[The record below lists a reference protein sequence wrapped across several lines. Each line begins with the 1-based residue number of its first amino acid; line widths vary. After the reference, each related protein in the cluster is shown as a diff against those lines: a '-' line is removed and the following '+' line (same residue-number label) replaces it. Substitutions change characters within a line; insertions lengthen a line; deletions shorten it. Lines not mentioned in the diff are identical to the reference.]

1 MIRRSR
7 ISVRPNVKPTGR
19 AQTPSQNA
27 SVDNVQLP
35 PASADLAPS
44 EGSEVTAEKLK
55 TDPPIAALE
64 QTNEDTSQNSCP
76 SDQLETSKHGEDAA
90 SKSSDAQDS
99 TSTSATSGPQRRKRF
114 TALPNLAKP
123 RASAKT
129 SKSPSKS
136 LVKPVTPSEPE
147 TSTPTE
153 ESSHQIPEPVNNPR
167 LPGRRRPSG
176 GGRQAKVQP
185 IPTAPLQ
192 NDRETEPQE
201 DGASEDTLVPLTVQQ
216 GESKH
221 PHTNSQPDTVLVH
234 EKSPVVGDV
243 VVQQESDSGS
253 PLGQSQLDLLRE
265 RLNKLKTPSK
275 ILNSLKSLNDPADM
289 VRLAQARKLREL
301 LKKEM
306 NKQKEDKKKPK
317 MGIRERK
324 APKDHT
330 KMTMRELIYYLP
342 VSNPMKSFT
351 EEEQKA
357 SETVIDDASTPTSSK
372 SPAAPPVQETVVEDA
387 GHEEDEE
394 RMEETQPEEEEPL
407 LVPRVKVAED
417 GSLIIDEESLT
428 VQVSRTK
435 GPNPAEDRDPIFE
448 RGSTTTY
455 SSFRKGTYTKPWSNG
470 ETEMFYLAISMVGT
484 DFSMI
489 GQLFPHRARME
500 IKNKFKKEE
509 RNNSWRIDKAFK
521 EKRRLDLD
529 FFKNLME
536 QILKNEEK
544 KKSKNKELVKLAK
557 AQRRVQRKVRAAKR
571 REMDSSTDSES
582 DVVAGEKENEDLS
595 NDGGSDTTPKKRRRK
610 GVNTEE
616 ERRDTNG
623 EAAIDEPEGCENL
636 PSDGQSQDDR
646 YKSPAIKPAQLKG
659 RPQRPIPNL
668 SRKWGN
674 RRPMPKTNVQ
684 EDGTSAGEE
693 NKMDKSPKVPSPSIK
708 EKKRSTV
715 LLELEDLE
723 EEPDL
728 TAVQEQIFNK
738 PTRSGRIPKL
748 SQHVIQAAAE
758 EEEDEDELSDLPVS
772 SKVRGQA
779 IKAPG
784 RRSKLKP
791 GPRLK
796 QGMPRRGKSRLVTLL
811 ASGTEDDEEEGEE
824 EEAEECALSQE
835 DFPSNP
841 EEENQAFVPRS
852 LRPVLSVNS
861 EVVETMEELDISVNE
876 SDILGT
882 SQNALCHELS
892 CEQATVP
899 AGPVPCENHLDL
911 LVDVIEFLDPDH
923 MEVCK
928 EINNEAAH
936 TLLTIGNSAQ
946 MIQTSE
952 MPSTSE
958 NDIVEQSSIVHE
970 EVVHEEV
977 ITETPILSGPSISC
991 ESETKGDVE
1000 LKTCETHIPEPS
1012 TEETST
1018 QNEEPIKSKT
1028 TEAHPAP
1035 IQPETQVPPSK
1046 RGRFSKPKPN
1056 IGQGLRTRQV
1066 LQQQIC
1072 PELVTVSAE
1081 QDKNSTQPMQ
1091 EHSVPVDHLP
1101 DSSTIHP
1108 EVLQLNTSSER
1119 TEDSPKVIPER
1130 VTKEDNGSVSSL
1142 KRKNDDII
1150 IDENKKEQEEAR
1162 SEPQLTKS
1170 ASDSQSTS
1178 DETSKLVRRYRGPK
1192 PKPNLTQISRRT
1204 ETQHSTTSTTI
1215 VLNEKLPAAESSI
1228 TTFTK
1233 SPEEGAVVT
1242 TEPDVSEIEDVT
1254 TVVSKNKS
1262 RQKTTVTLN
1271 ENNGTVPEEVC
1282 EDSTVKHPGCVSKNT
1297 SAEPTPE
1304 EPVFILSL
1312 TEIPPTL
1319 DEGVGFRTERL
1330 PPAAAS
1336 ESHSHGQSA
1345 SESREVSHLL
1355 ITDALIPVSED
1366 EEKKSEQRVV
1376 DKSAKGEVKRK
1387 APASTSQGTRSVQ
1400 EQTVPAVISS
1410 TDDSISTSNKTHS
1423 PVPEESVQEGPS
1435 HGIMGGVGTS
1445 GKETNELSSG
1455 SDSQGVSQITPVA
1468 TSGPLTRP
1476 GRRPKGFLSFISSKS
1491 TQGPSEAPRGAK
1503 PGPQKPTVNTSRPER
1518 KRIAGPV
1525 TTAGDPSVKRPSPTP
1540 ASTTASVI
1548 EDCEVQKRIE
1558 REVRIREGACK
1569 LLAACSQRDQALEAS
1584 KTLLTSNSR
1593 ILALMTQLQ
1602 RMKEAQA
1609 MQKAGRRSSDG
1620 GPADER
1626 LPCTGKVAISNIRIP
1641 LMWKDSEYFKN
1652 KGELHQCAVFCL
1664 LQIGTE
1670 IHDTDLVI
1678 VDRTLTDICF
1688 DEPVIFTDVP
1698 PGFDLRVELYSCCVE
1713 EEFSMGFSTRRLSRL
1728 GSGSSKKFMATLEI
1742 AASCGSH
1749 SSGTGSGGSSP
1760 GGESPVLLP
1769 ALSVRGPKY
1778 HLLAHTSLSLCHIQ
1792 NSFRTHDLTISDTE
1806 TNPED
1811 WKDVYG
1817 VLSGSDLKCYQQQ
1830 DNTDSLE
1837 TPLFTIPIN
1846 KDTRVRATERDPA
1859 LHTHSITISNQC
1871 GVETAYTILTYAS
1884 EDTHNWMEAFW
1895 QHFYDMSQWK
1905 QCCNEL
1911 MKIEEPSPKK
1921 MVAVTKQGS
1930 LYHEMVTQSSTQS
1943 RNHLSP
1949 LNRPVSSEIRSLL
1962 STYYNDR

>member
-221 PHTNSQPDTVLVH
+221 PHTNSQPDTILVH

-616 ERRDTNG
+616 ERRVTNG

-636 PSDGQSQDDR
+636 PSDGQSQDDSR

-1242 TEPDVSEIEDVT
+1242 TEPDVSESTAQQEVASCVESSETVEDVT

-1387 APASTSQGTRSVQ
+1387 APASTSQGSTKDESQAEHHVVEGLESLVAEGTDDEKEHLEKKRKLPEKTRRAKLQVKPIPVSRRNAPAVDAKEDTAALSLKHTTSLPISTQETRSVQ

-1410 TDDSISTSNKTHS
+1410 TDDSVSTSNKTHS

-1491 TQGPSEAPRGAK
+1491 TQGPSAAPRGAK

-1548 EDCEVQKRIE
+1548 ENSDEEPTSV
-1558 REVRIREGACK
+1558 
-1569 LLAACSQRDQALEAS
+1569 S
-1584 KTLLTSNSR
+1584 KYFF
-1593 ILALMTQLQ
+1593 
-1602 RMKEAQA
+1602 
-1609 MQKAGRRSSDG
+1609 SD
-1620 GPADER
+1620 
-1626 LPCTGKVAISNIRIP
+1626 
-1641 LMWKDSEYFKN
+1641 
-1652 KGELHQCAVFCL
+1652 
-1664 LQIGTE
+1664 
-1670 IHDTDLVI
+1670 
-1678 VDRTLTDICF
+1678 
-1688 DEPVIFTDVP
+1688 IFTEVD
-1698 PGFDLRVELYSCCVE
+1698 EL
-1713 EEFSMGFSTRRLSRL
+1713 
-1728 GSGSSKKFMATLEI
+1728 
-1742 AASCGSH
+1742 
-1749 SSGTGSGGSSP
+1749 
-1760 GGESPVLLP
+1760 
-1769 ALSVRGPKY
+1769 
-1778 HLLAHTSLSLCHIQ
+1778 
-1792 NSFRTHDLTISDTE
+1792 
-1806 TNPED
+1806 ED
-1811 WKDVYG
+1811 MD
-1817 VLSGSDLKCYQQQ
+1817 
-1830 DNTDSLE
+1830 
-1837 TPLFTIPIN
+1837 
-1846 KDTRVRATERDPA
+1846 
-1859 LHTHSITISNQC
+1859 
-1871 GVETAYTILTYAS
+1871 
-1884 EDTHNWMEAFW
+1884 
-1895 QHFYDMSQWK
+1895 
-1905 QCCNEL
+1905 
-1911 MKIEEPSPKK
+1911 
-1921 MVAVTKQGS
+1921 
-1930 LYHEMVTQSSTQS
+1930 
-1943 RNHLSP
+1943 
-1949 LNRPVSSEIRSLL
+1949 
-1962 STYYNDR
+1962 